1 MGLINKIYTISCT
14 NQVYD
19 QRSNGNKK
27 TDTQAGPMRAYQDRW
42 WKKYNPKYKGND
54 CANYV
59 SQVLHSGGAPFRKSG
74 QFKWFPYDY
83 GWINVIGL
91 RDFLLNNTIKGPFGK
106 KTNKL
111 SKLTCGDLIVWRN
124 KHAITVY
131 KGGSSNPIIT
141 SHTAHYKGTL
151 KKKYGT
157 SNLTKI
163 MVLEYYY

>member
-1 MGLINKIYTISCT
+1 
-14 NQVYD
+14 
-19 QRSNGNKK
+19 
-27 TDTQAGPMRAYQDRW
+27 MRAYQDRW
-42 WKKYNPKYKGND
+42 WKKYNPKYKYYKGND

-91 RDFLLNNTIKGPFGK
+91 RDFFLNNTIKGPFGK

-131 KGGSSNPIIT
+131 KGGSSNSIIT